1 MTEFAFGG
9 RRPPKR
15 KPIRVA
21 VLYNVDFEDNGP
33 EGDPG
38 YAARADVEAVAESI
52 ATTLSD
58 GVHEAHLVPVDGD
71 MHVLRSR
78 LTELDPDCAFNLC
91 ESLAGDARLETA
103 VPLILEL
110 LGIPCTGSPPEASE
124 PCPLQGRSEAAARA
138 IGGPNPARVRDGQP
152 RCPCDLPFP
161 LIVKPVREDGSA
173 GITSRS
179 VVHDESQLRTSSPR
193 SSAPSTSLAWSKS
206 SSPGAS
212 STSRSSASRPRAFCR
227 CRRLISRSSPTMSRR
242 SSRTRRSGK
251 KVRSPTGERDR
262 SCTRSFR
269 RASRRACEGSPLK
282 RFERSECAIT
292 GASTCGSVSAG
303 VPYVVDVNPN
313 CDLSRHAGM
322 ARAAAA
328 VGIDYAALS
337 RSFSC
342 ATRYAG
348 VEPRSPPVRWPAA
361 PLSAQAPRR
370 EPPAAV
376 STPSLSPTYS

>member
-78 LTELDPDCAFNLC
+78 VTDLDPDCAFNLC

-110 LGIPCTGSPPEASE
+110 LGIPCTGSPPEALSHALYKDGVKRKLE
-124 PCPLQGRSEAAARA
+124 QSGVPTPR
-138 IGGPNPARVRDGQP
+138 ARVMGSPDA
-152 RCPCDLPFP
+152 PCDLPFP

-179 VVHDESQLRTSSPR
+179 VVYDESQLRDVVAEVVGTFHQPC
-193 SSAPSTSLAWSKS
+193 LVEEFI
-206 SSPGAS
+206 PGRELNVAL
-212 STSRSSASRPRAFCR
+212 FGF
-227 CRRLISRSSPTMSRR
+227 PTARVLPLQEIDFAQLPDHEPKIVSYAA
-242 SSRTRRSGK
+242 K
-251 KVRSPTGERDR
+251 WE
-262 SCTRSFR
+262 
-269 RASRRACEGSPLK
+269 EGSVADRGTRPVLHPQLPPGVAA
-282 RFERSECAIT
+282 RVRRVAVEAFRAVGMRDYGRVDVRLSL
-292 GASTCGSVSAG
+292 GG

-328 VGIDYAALS
+328 VGIDYASLAKLLV
-337 RSFSC
+337 
-342 ATRYAG
+342 RYAL
-348 VEPRSPPVRWPAA
+348 RRRRTT
-361 PLSAQAPRR
+361 LSASPMARRPALRASASPGAP
-370 EPPAAV
+370 
-376 STPSLSPTYS
+376 SGG